1 MSHARKNIKKHDER
15 GFTLVEAIVAAT
27 IFLLVMTMV
36 TYVIKQTTAGY
47 GYATQRTDAAIL
59 ANNDMATAFT
69 NNCGMETGANS
80 TSSTITSPVVSAT
93 LSGGLSSGTSYSSIP
108 IISLPAPLTMG
119 TSFTLIS
126 GSKNQIVTI
135 SASASAGSTAL
146 STNSFIASYSYPAG
160 STINTPSQTGYQP
173 GVISQASILSNCGSL
188 YGESSDTTLGDP
200 LPYTTD
206 YNSYIYQV
214 SYTSAWT
221 SGTNGS
227 YGMCPSGSTSV
238 NPVGQMRNL
247 LVTWGPSIATLS
259 NPLTKGLLYSSMS
272 VTATSAPVAA
282 GTTLKISTNGSNAQS
297 VTVKEA
303 AQIGSTTISLLPFQ
317 SASNYTGAQIII
329 PSSSF
334 PGPSQWSSVLSS
346 SVSNGQTGVTS
357 LLVNPIPVP
366 LSSNSS
372 IYLVSSS
379 GASQKVTLSN
389 DAISGATSISVN
401 SFTASASYDHGSAF
415 ISLVSQQNSLSPFS
429 TFASIPTSQVIYNNA
444 TDGQIV
450 VTNMAIGSYV
460 TVAMPGWSTI
470 RRFAS
475 PGNSGSSGGCAW
487 FPFLPPNSQN
497 PNVPSGPTVTY
508 YSSIGASG
516 TVVSPGTVVLTGV
529 LTTVAIP

>member
-146 STNSFIASYSYPAG
+146 STNSFIANYSYPAG

-188 YGESSDTTLGDP
+188 YGYPESSDPTLGDP
-200 LPYTTD
+200 LPYTTN
-206 YNSYIYQV
+206 YNNFNYQV

-227 YGMCPSGSTSV
+227 YGMCPSGITSV

-247 LVTWGPSIATLS
+247 LVTWP
-259 NPLTKGLLYSSMS
+259 
-272 VTATSAPVAA
+272 
-282 GTTLKISTNGSNAQS
+282 
-297 VTVKEA
+297 
-303 AQIGSTTISLLPFQ
+303 
-317 SASNYTGAQIII
+317 
-329 PSSSF
+329 
-334 PGPSQWSSVLSS
+334 
-346 SVSNGQTGVTS
+346 
-357 LLVNPIPVP
+357 
-366 LSSNSS
+366 
-372 IYLVSSS
+372 
-379 GASQKVTLSN
+379 
-389 DAISGATSISVN
+389 VN
-401 SFTASASYDHGSAF
+401 SDSIHPSYKRSILFLYVSYSNFRSRGSR
-415 ISLVSQQNSLSPFS
+415 
-429 TFASIPTSQVIYNNA
+429 NN
-444 TDGQIV
+444 TE
-450 VTNMAIGSYV
+450 NFR
-460 TVAMPGWSTI
+460 W
-470 RRFAS
+470 
-475 PGNSGSSGGCAW
+475 
-487 FPFLPPNSQN
+487 L
-497 PNVPSGPTVTY
+497 
-508 YSSIGASG
+508 
-516 TVVSPGTVVLTGV
+516 
-529 LTTVAIP
+529 